1 MKMSN
6 PNTRTKILNR
16 IARVHAVKVEDLDK
30 LSDADILKRYWRH
43 IRTKDLDDLDQ
54 NEVDKCPKVFDKM
67 SNRIRR
73 NKRFIK
79 MKELETSGYFELAK
93 AKERDPGLYEAIVG
107 RDRIGRPE
115 TMKFSD
121 VLMRCWMQERD
132 PDTDMRKI
140 DQDNAQEQIVE
151 EDEEEEEEEE
161 DEDEERKAEE
171 EKRKEEEA
179 ASSYINPDAD
189 DEERQFEFIEMM
201 KQRFI
206 DGKDPDFG
214 LISQLYYMSHAA
226 CDMIHV
232 KFIFVETSFDSDY
245 VNFDKSIIY
254 DHEDDKTKTENWFDE
269 DSDEESPNQDVQ
281 NSLNNRN
288 DEDEDSEDDYMKMD
302 LSKL

>member
-1 MKMSN
+1 MSN

-79 MKELETSGYFELAK
+79 MKELESNGYFELAK

-140 DQDNAQEQIVE
+140 DQDNVQEQIVE
-151 EDEEEEEEEE
+151 EDEEEEEEDE
-161 DEDEERKAEE
+161 DEEDEERKAEE
-171 EKRKEEEA
+171 AKKKEEEAA

-206 DGKDPDFG
+206 DGKDPDF
-214 LISQLYYMSHAA
+214 
-226 CDMIHV
+226 
-232 KFIFVETSFDSDY
+232 DY

-269 DSDEESPNQDVQ
+269 DSDEESQNQDVQ
-281 NSLNNRN
+281 NSLNHRN